1 MPRSRRLFQAC
12 AWAALVTASVV
23 SSRAA
28 EVQPYPSQDLHF
40 ICAFPAG
47 SGADV
52 IVRFFAEKMRARL
65 NRTVLVENRPGAN
78 GNIATEYVARAKPDG
93 YTVYVMSGDALAA
106 NMHIFKRPPVDVL
119 KQLQLVATINRMTM
133 MVAVIASSPYKSID
147 ELTAAMTQ
155 KGDKASYVT
164 SNPPARV
171 VGAMYKET
179 AGLSAVEVQYR
190 TAGDSLNDLMS
201 GNVDYAI
208 LDPVFATAQAREGR
222 VRILAVATGRRVQ
235 AAESYPTMTELGY
248 PMDLTSWWGAMVP
261 TGTPRAIVDKLNAEF
276 SAIVASEDGK
286 RFLDSIASDPWTLT
300 PDEAQAYWRKD
311 IDEWKEHIRTAKI
324 EPQG

>member
-28 EVQPYPSQDLHF
+28 EAQPYPSQDLHF

-119 KQLQLVATINRMTM
+119 NQLQLVATINRMTM

-147 ELTAAMTQ
+147 ELTAAM
-155 KGDKASYVT
+155 
-164 SNPPARV
+164 
-171 VGAMYKET
+171 
-179 AGLSAVEVQYR
+179 
-190 TAGDSLNDLMS
+190 
-201 GNVDYAI
+201 
-208 LDPVFATAQAREGR
+208 
-222 VRILAVATGRRVQ
+222 
-235 AAESYPTMTELGY
+235 
-248 PMDLTSWWGAMVP
+248 
-261 TGTPRAIVDKLNAEF
+261 
-276 SAIVASEDGK
+276 
-286 RFLDSIASDPWTLT
+286 
-300 PDEAQAYWRKD
+300 
-311 IDEWKEHIRTAKI
+311 
-324 EPQG
+324 